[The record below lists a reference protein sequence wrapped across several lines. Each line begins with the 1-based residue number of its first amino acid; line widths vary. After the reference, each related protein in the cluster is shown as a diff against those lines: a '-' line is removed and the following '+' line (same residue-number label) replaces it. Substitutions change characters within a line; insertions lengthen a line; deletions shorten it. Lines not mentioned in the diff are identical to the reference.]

1 MCGVLANIMKTIIF
15 IKTKA
20 KIKEIEPQSSSDIF
34 NSINYRQ
41 NGAATIGQHVPGY
54 QPAPGTMLG
63 FEPKHN

>member
-41 NGAATIGQHVPGY
+41 NGTNNI
-54 QPAPGTMLG
+54 
-63 FEPKHN
+63 